1 MSEEPQR
8 RLEFHNTQ
16 ERGFT
21 ARYRPWE
28 LVFVQAFE
36 TKAEALA
43 AERRIKSWKSRSMV
57 ERVIRGELMV

>member
-43 AERRIKSWKSRSMV
+43 AERRIKSWKSRSMI